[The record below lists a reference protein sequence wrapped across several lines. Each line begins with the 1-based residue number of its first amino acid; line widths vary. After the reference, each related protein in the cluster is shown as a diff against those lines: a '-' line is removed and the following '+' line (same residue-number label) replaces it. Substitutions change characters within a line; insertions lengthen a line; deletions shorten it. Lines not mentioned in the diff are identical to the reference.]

1 MINLVSKPRV
11 VLYYYNLKCSHSWHT
26 LVLQLLGSAIS
37 TTTMPPLLL
46 KLLCMFGFKSDL
58 GWAKKCFFVEYDSY
72 IRYHF
77 CILIWSGGE
86 YSKLWGQSYIT
97 EARIVRMDRVWSSKP
112 PVVMAGRRPAM
123 TTGGLDNTHIG
134 TPYNPSGSAQRF
146 CYQLWKMK
154 ENINFSFRAKKVRFP

>member
-1 MINLVSKPRV
+1 MGPIIYFFDGKS
-11 VLYYYNLKCSHSWHT
+11 
-26 LVLQLLGSAIS
+26 LLRH
-37 TTTMPPLLL
+37 
-46 KLLCMFGFKSDL
+46 
-58 GWAKKCFFVEYDSY
+58 E
-72 IRYHF
+72 
-77 CILIWSGGE
+77 
-86 YSKLWGQSYIT
+86 QSF
-97 EARIVRMDRVWSSKP
+97 SKP